1 MKKNNKGFVLAE
13 TLVVTV
19 FVMLIFTIIYANFYP
34 ILGKYQEREFFDDID
49 SKYNAYW
56 IKRFLQDKNILPDY
70 SWEVIKAHIDLNGGY
85 EFICTTASEN
95 NPNRP
100 YDGCKLIPHPDY
112 KKLVQSYFVTANVQ
126 HLYITKYNLE
136 PSQHL
141 GDTAPSIKH
150 FKGKEG
156 PTYLKTFK
164 EGTNGASLFNAA
176 YGYSGS
182 HGNVLIKHEATDVPD
197 YIADQDIFNRYHVV
211 GDVKE
216 QTRRYIDYLPAYKFP
231 SKRDAKYRIIVEFSR
246 INDDSKDTKSNNSI
260 HTFSTMELKR

>member
-49 SKYNAYW
+49 SKYNTYW
-56 IKRFLQDKNILPDY
+56 IKRFLQDENILPNI
-70 SWEVIKAHIDLNGGY
+70 SWEVIKAHIELNGGY
-85 EFICTTASEN
+85 EFICRDVEEYN
-95 NPNRP
+95 DRP
-100 YDGCKLIPHPDY
+100 YDGCRLIPNWDY
-112 KKLVQSYFVTANVQ
+112 KQLVQSYFVTANVQ

-136 PSQHL
+136 QSQYI
-141 GDTAPSIKH
+141 GDTAPNIKH
-150 FKGKEG
+150 FKGKG
-156 PTYLKTFK
+156 TTYVDTFK
-164 EGTNGASLFNAA
+164 DGGATQFNLL
-176 YGYSGS
+176 YGQGDNK
-182 HGNVLIKHEATDVPD
+182 NVLIPHSPTDWDLNPNKSRN
-197 YIADQDIFNRYHVV
+197 QIFLHYHVA

-231 SKRDAKYRIIVEFSR
+231 SKRQADYRIIVEFSR
-246 INDDSKDTKSNNSI
+246 INDDSKDTKVNNSI